1 MEMNLSPEAELRS
14 EIIAMITASRA
25 ADAEKLAILNSKK
38 SLYASRLRNTENAA
52 YLPKIIISR
61 AGASDHF
68 AAASRNGDTVT
79 PYTGLIM
86 SMAGVKR
93 LGNVYMATG
102 AKFDK

>member
-1 MEMNLSPEAELRS
+1 MNLSPEAELRS
-14 EIIAMITASRA
+14 KIIAMITASRA
-25 ADAEKLAILNSKK
+25 ADAEKLELLNTKK
-38 SLYASRLRNTENAA
+38 SLYASRLSDTENAA
-52 YLPKIIISR
+52 YRPKKIICR

-68 AAASRNGDTVT
+68 AVPSRNGDTVT

-93 LGNVYMATG
+93 LSNVYMATG